1 MNVSNAER
9 QWNCR
14 PWCVPWVGRCVR
26 YCSIV
31 MIKIHSTYYW
41 QVNVLLWK
49 LFVLLTICIVYT
61 RHTLKQ
67 HACLPHRELCFP
79 TTLDTKKR
87 YKKRHTNE
95 KKKEI
100 KIMASREWKK
110 KQNIKKQHWKIN
122 WFRWLDCKICAG

>member
-1 MNVSNAER
+1 
-9 QWNCR
+9 
-14 PWCVPWVGRCVR
+14 
-26 YCSIV
+26 

-95 KKKEI
+95 KKKRN
-100 KIMASREWKK
+100 KNNGKSRVEKK
-110 KQNIKKQHWKIN
+110 AKHKKATLKNKLISV
-122 WFRWLDCKICAG
+122 AGL